1 MSFYFLSLTVENH
14 YRGCK
19 SLDKHKMQINYSQ
32 FGKQYYR
39 SRVCLNTDSHLLQL
53 TRPHRRV
60 RKVDIV
66 AVRFFYERRSEKE
79 NHWKTN
85 YPIVDLD

>member
-1 MSFYFLSLTVENH
+1 
-14 YRGCK
+14 
-19 SLDKHKMQINYSQ
+19 
-32 FGKQYYR
+32 
-39 SRVCLNTDSHLLQL
+39 LNTDSHLLQL